1 LHTNGAL
8 NIRYIKYQVQI
19 FGIVFLISLIAA
31 CAPDDYAF
39 AQSDANQTTN
49 SEAPSEDGSQRTVAF
64 ITLRNKT
71 GNSKATKF
79 FGDDRSI
86 RRAGHCILSRT
97 PLKALQPIA
106 ENVPFYIPDD
116 VVVLDS
122 IKERSLE
129 EFWSDLEATR
139 GNRRPVLY
147 THGYFIDFE
156 RGCKRAS
163 IFQASQ
169 GLAGRFLLFSWPS
182 DGAILNYTRDESDL
196 YWSVAPL
203 AQTLT
208 DMVGRFG
215 AGGFDVT
222 AHSLG
227 TRGVFLALVQMA
239 GSEPVTKPLI
249 NQLVFLAAD
258 IDIGIFKQYLPL
270 IRPLARNITIYVS
283 ANDKPLAL
291 SSQVHGYPR
300 LGESGSHLDGL
311 TGVDIIDLSEI
322 PVRYPSGHVYHLYND
337 IVASDL
343 AQLLGSGKPASQRS
357 HLKQTGEKYWLLQP
371 AAVSRERAGG

>member
-1 LHTNGAL
+1 MHSNGEL
-8 NIRYIKYQVQI
+8 NINYIKYQVQI
-19 FGIVFLISLIAA
+19 FGIVFLVSLITA
-31 CAPDDYAF
+31 CGPDDYAI
-39 AQSDANQTTN
+39 AQSGEDKSAN
-49 SEAPSEDGSQRTVAF
+49 SKALGEDGSQRTVAF

-106 ENVPFYIPDD
+106 ENAPFYIPDD
-116 VVVLDS
+116 VVVLDG
-122 IKERSLE
+122 IKENSLE
-129 EFWSDLEATR
+129 DFWRDLDQTR

-239 GSEPVTKPLI
+239 SSEQATKPLI
-249 NQLVFLAAD
+249 NNLVLLAAD
-258 IDIGIFKQYLPL
+258 IDIGMFIQHLPR

-283 ANDKPLAL
+283 ANDTPLAL
-291 SSQVHGYPR
+291 SRQVHGYPR

-322 PVRYPSGHVYHLYND
+322 PVRYLSGHLYHLYND
-337 IVASDL
+337 IITKDL
-343 AQLLGSGKPASQRS
+343 AQLLDHGQSASQRS
-357 HLKQTGEKYWLLQP
+357 NLKQTGENYWLLQP
-371 AAVSRERAGG
+371 NN

>member
-1 LHTNGAL
+1 MRKIDNFRCH
-8 NIRYIKYQVQI
+8 IQV
-19 FGIVFLISLIAA
+19 FAIVILASLIAA
-31 CAPDDYAF
+31 CGPDGYAI
-39 AQSDANQTTN
+39 AQSGESKTT
-49 SEAPSEDGSQRTVAF
+49 SSKVLAGDGSQRTVAF

-71 GNSKATKF
+71 GSSKATEY
-79 FGDDRSI
+79 FGDSRDI
-86 RRAGHCILSRT
+86 RRAGHCVLSRT
-97 PLKALQPIA
+97 PLKALEPIA
-106 ENVPFYIPDD
+106 QNASFYIPDD
-116 VVVLDS
+116 
-122 IKERSLE
+122 ILE
-129 EFWSDLEATR
+129 LNKINEHSMEDFWRDLEQTR
-139 GNRRPVLY
+139 GTRRPVLY

-163 IFQASQ
+163 VFQALQ

-208 DMVGRFG
+208 DMVEHFG

-239 GSEPVTKPLI
+239 GAEQVTKPLI
-249 NQLVFLAAD
+249 NQLVLLAAD
-258 IDIGIFKQYLPL
+258 IDIGIFKQYLPR

-283 ANDKPLAL
+283 ANDTPLAL
-291 SSQVHGYPR
+291 SRQVHGYPR
-300 LGESGSHLDGL
+300 LSESGPHLDGL

-322 PVRYPSGHVYHLYND
+322 SVRSPSGHVYHLYNGM
-337 IVASDL
+337 VASDL
-343 AQLLGSGKPASQRS
+343 AQLLNSGKPASQRS
-357 HLKQTGEKYWLLQP
+357 NLKQTGENYWLLQP
-371 AAVSRERAGG
+371 ETTSEGG

>member
-1 LHTNGAL
+1 LYSNGEL
-8 NIRYIKYQVQI
+8 SINFYNHQI
-19 FGIVFLISLIAA
+19 QFLWIVFLILLVSA
-31 CAPDDYAF
+31 CGPDDYAM
-39 AQSDANQTTN
+39 AQSSENQTT
-49 SEAPSEDGSQRTVAF
+49 SSKALREDGSRRSVAF

-71 GNSKATKF
+71 GNSKATEY
-79 FGDDRSI
+79 FGDDRGTI
-86 RRAGHCILSRT
+86 RAGHCILSRT
-97 PLKALQPIA
+97 QLKALQPIA
-106 ENVPFYIPDD
+106 ENAPFYIPDD
-116 VVVLDS
+116 VVVLDR
-122 IKERSLE
+122 IKERSME
-129 EFWSDLEATR
+129 DFWSDLEASR

-147 THGYFIDFE
+147 THGYFINFE

-163 IFQASQ
+163 VFQASQ

-208 DMVGRFG
+208 DMVERFG

-239 GSEPVTKPLI
+239 GAEQVTKPLI
-249 NQLVFLAAD
+249 NQLVLLAPD
-258 IDIGIFKQYLPL
+258 IDSGIFKQYLSR

-283 ANDKPLAL
+283 ANDTPLAL

-300 LGESGSHLDGL
+300 LGKSGSHLDGL

-322 PVRYPSGHVYHLYND
+322 SVRYPSGHLYHLYND
-337 IVASDL
+337 AVISDL
-343 AQLLGSGKPASQRS
+343 AQLLDSGKQAAQRKN
-357 HLKQTGEKYWLLQP
+357 LKQTGGNYWLLQP
-371 AAVSRERAGG
+371 ETTSDGG

>member
-1 LHTNGAL
+1 MR
-8 NIRYIKYQVQI
+8 NINNFRHQIRLIK
-19 FGIVFLISLIAA
+19 IVFLASLIAA
-31 CAPDDYAF
+31 YGPVDYAI
-39 AQSDANQTTN
+39 AQSGESKAAN
-49 SEAPSEDGSQRTVAF
+49 SKALAGDGSQRTVAF

-71 GNSKATKF
+71 GNSKATKY
-79 FGDDRSI
+79 FGDDRGI
-86 RRAGHCILSRT
+86 TRAGHCILSRT
-97 PLKALQPIA
+97 HLKVLQPIA
-106 ENVPFYIPDD
+106 EYAPFYIPDD
-116 VVVLDS
+116 VVELDK
-122 IKERSLE
+122 IEERSME
-129 EFWSDLEATR
+129 DFWSDLEATR
-139 GNRRPVLY
+139 DARRPVMY
-147 THGYFIDFE
+147 THGYFINFE

-169 GLAGRFLLFSWPS
+169 GLEGRFLLFSWPS

-208 DMVGRFG
+208 DMAERFG

-239 GSEPVTKPLI
+239 GAEQVTKPII
-249 NQLVFLAAD
+249 NQLVLLAAD
-258 IDIGIFKQYLPL
+258 IDIGIFKQYLPK

-283 ANDKPLAL
+283 ANDSPLAL
-291 SSQVHGYPR
+291 SRQVHGYPR

-322 PVRYPSGHVYHLYND
+322 SVRYPSGHVYHLYND

-343 AQLLGSGKPASQRS
+343 FQLLDSGKPASQRS
-357 HLKQTGEKYWLLQP
+357 NLKQEGENYWLLQP
-371 AAVSRERAGG
+371 AGD

>member
-1 LHTNGAL
+1 L
-8 NIRYIKYQVQI
+8 
-19 FGIVFLISLIAA
+19 LISLIAA
-31 CAPDDYAF
+31 CGPNDYAI
-39 AQSDANQTTN
+39 AQSGENKTTK
-49 SEAPSEDGSQRTVAF
+49 SKAPSEDGSQRTVAF

-71 GNSKATKF
+71 GSSKATEY

-97 PLKALQPIA
+97 QLKLLQPIA
-106 ENVPFYIPDD
+106 ESAPFYIPDD
-116 VVVLDS
+116 VVALDR
-122 IKERSLE
+122 IMERSLE
-129 EFWSDLEATR
+129 DFWHELDQTR
-139 GNRRPVLY
+139 GARRPVLY

-163 IFQASQ
+163 VFQASQ

-182 DGAILNYTRDESDL
+182 DGAILNYTLDESDL

-239 GSEPVTKPLI
+239 GTEQVTKPLI
-249 NQLVFLAAD
+249 NHLVLLAPD
-258 IDIGIFKQYLPL
+258 IDSGIFKQYLPR

-283 ANDKPLAL
+283 ANDTPLTL
-291 SSQVHGYPR
+291 SRQVHGYPR
-300 LGESGSHLDGL
+300 LGESGPHLDGL

-322 PVRYPSGHVYHLYND
+322 PVRYLSGHLYHLYND
-337 IVASDL
+337 AVISDL
-343 AQLLGSGKPASQRS
+343 NQLLNSGKPASQRS
-357 HLKQTGEKYWLLQP
+357 NLKQTGENYWLLQP
-371 AAVSRERAGG
+371 KTASDGG

>member
-1 LHTNGAL
+1 M
-8 NIRYIKYQVQI
+8 
-19 FGIVFLISLIAA
+19 
-31 CAPDDYAF
+31 
-39 AQSDANQTTN
+39 AQSGENKATN
-49 SEAPSEDGSQRTVAF
+49 SKALGEDGSQRTVAF

-71 GNSKATKF
+71 GNSKATKY

-86 RRAGHCILSRT
+86 RRAGHCVLSRT
-97 PLKALQPIA
+97 PLKLLQPIA
-106 ENVPFYIPDD
+106 ESAPFYIPDD
-116 VVVLDS
+116 VVVLDK
-122 IKERSLE
+122 IKEHSME
-129 EFWSDLEATR
+129 DFWSDMEQSR
-139 GNRRPVLY
+139 VNRRPVLY
-147 THGYFIDFE
+147 THGYFINFE

-215 AGGFDVT
+215 AGGFDVA

-239 GSEPVTKPLI
+239 SSEQTNKPLI
-249 NQLVFLAAD
+249 NNLVLLAAD
-258 IDIGIFKQYLPL
+258 IDIGVFKQYLPR
-270 IRPLARNITIYVS
+270 IRPLAHNITIYVS
-283 ANDKPLAL
+283 ANDTPLAL

-300 LGESGSHLDGL
+300 LGESGPHLDGL

-337 IVASDL
+337 AVINDL
-343 AQLLGSGKPASQRS
+343 AQLLDRGKPASQRS
-357 HLKQTGEKYWLLQP
+357 NLKQAGENYWLLQP
-371 AAVSRERAGG
+371 AAAGREDAGG

>member
-1 LHTNGAL
+1 LL
-8 NIRYIKYQVQI
+8 V
-19 FGIVFLISLIAA
+19 SLVAA
-31 CAPDDYAF
+31 CGPDDYAM
-39 AQSDANQTTN
+39 AQSGENKTTN
-49 SEAPSEDGSQRTVAF
+49 SKAPGEDGSQRTVAF

-71 GNSKATKF
+71 GNNKASKY
-79 FGDDRSI
+79 FGDDRDII
-86 RRAGHCILSRT
+86 RTGHCVLDRT

-106 ENVPFYIPDD
+106 ENLPFYIPDD
-116 VVVLDS
+116 VVVLDR
-122 IKERSLE
+122 IKELSLE

-182 DGAILNYTRDESDL
+182 DGAILNYTNDESDL

-208 DMVGRFG
+208 DMVERFG

-239 GSEPVTKPLI
+239 GTEQVTKPLI
-249 NQLVFLAAD
+249 NHLVLLAPD
-258 IDIGIFKQYLPL
+258 IDSGIFKQYLSR

-283 ANDKPLAL
+283 ANDTPLAL
-291 SSQVHGYPR
+291 SRQVHGYPR
-300 LGESGSHLDGL
+300 LGESGQHLDGL

-322 PVRYPSGHVYHLYND
+322 SVRYPSGHLYHLYND
-337 IVASDL
+337 IVISDL
-343 AQLLGSGKPASQRS
+343 AQLLDRDKPASQRGN
-357 HLKQTGEKYWLLQP
+357 LKQVSENYWLLQP
-371 AAVSRERAGG
+371 ETTGDGG